1 MKTGYQEIVRTLCPF
16 TKENLNI
23 SKEKSTKIKKKTKKG
38 IKITRKSVNLFGKFI
53 VILLSDHIHWNR

>member
-23 SKEKSTKIKKKTKKG
+23 SKEKSTKIKKKTKK
-38 IKITRKSVNLFGKFI
+38 KKVKNLYSLRLKRKNTKYTLGESEGV
-53 VILLSDHIHWNR
+53 R